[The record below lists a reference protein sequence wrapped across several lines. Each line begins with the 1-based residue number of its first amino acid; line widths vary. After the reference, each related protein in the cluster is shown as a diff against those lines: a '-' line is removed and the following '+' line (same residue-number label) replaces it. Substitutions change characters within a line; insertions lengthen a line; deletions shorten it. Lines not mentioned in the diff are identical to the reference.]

1 MQNQVVHMIIP
12 DESSGIKI
20 IELSGWTGKVL
31 IIPRTSLRSLKE
43 RKESL
48 LSGIYFLFGDSEDST
63 YQKLYI
69 GESEV
74 IINRLNDHDAKKDFW
89 SNAIVFVGG
98 LDKAKVRYLEWIATQ
113 EAKEVGR
120 YEIMNSVGRKENSLT
135 EYDEISTRDFFQKM
149 KYVLSILDYPIFE
162 NIKES
167 ISDSK
172 IYYLKTKEGVDAK
185 AQLLSDGS
193 LNVLKGS
200 LARMRETE
208 AFWGWSKAARKKFLD
223 DGTLVENGDSVSYRY
238 TRDTLFNSPSAASAT
253 TLGSPSNGWTAWK
266 DEQGNT
272 LDDNLRK

>member
-1 MQNQVVHMIIP
+1 MIIP